1 MKIAEGFILKN
12 IAGTN
17 VVVPVGTNSVSFKAV
32 ITLNETGA
40 FLWNQL
46 ENDITEADLL
56 KAMLSEYAVDEAT
69 AKADITEFIDNLKKA
84 NLLA

>member
-46 ENDITEADLL
+46 ENDITEVDLL

>member
-1 MKIAEGFILKN
+1 MKIAEGFVLKN

-17 VVVPVGTNSVSFKAV
+17 VVVPVGTNTVSFKAV

-40 FLWNQL
+40 FLWQQL

-69 AKADITEFIDNLKKA
+69 AKADIAEFIENLKKA